1 MSITNVCGAPVHLRS
16 VSDVM
21 EAALSLPV
29 NRVCQWNARA
39 METDE
44 SNGILVLALGP
55 FVALRVVTVSR
66 GQTVAERSGGF

>member
-1 MSITNVCGAPVHLRS
+1 
-16 VSDVM
+16 
-21 EAALSLPV
+21 
-29 NRVCQWNARA
+29 